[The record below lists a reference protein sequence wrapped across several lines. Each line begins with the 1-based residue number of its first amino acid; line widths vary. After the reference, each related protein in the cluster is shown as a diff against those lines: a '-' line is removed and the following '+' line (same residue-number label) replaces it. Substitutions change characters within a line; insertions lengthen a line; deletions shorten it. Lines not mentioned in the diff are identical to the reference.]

1 MENLPVEIKILAL
14 LTAGF
19 LLTVIVWK
27 LRQMWKRHD
36 LYKRRW

>member
-19 LLTVIVWK
+19 LITVIVWK
-27 LRQMWKRHD
+27 IREMWKRND
-36 LYKRRW
+36 LYTRRW